1 VGVSAVLLLGRFHIT
16 FCFTLFSPPV
26 FSSLLPTDPKFP
38 YFFEL
43 PHVMLIAE
51 FLFIRLR
58 PVEDVAG
65 GGIEN
70 VDVTDKIAGHMSY
83 RAFMP
88 LILDELGFEVVADF
102 FDDPEVS
109 IRDFHSILIFSCISM
124 AVILT
129 ISASFILRNPISKK
143 TA

>member
-1 VGVSAVLLLGRFHIT
+1 
-16 FCFTLFSPPV
+16 
-26 FSSLLPTDPKFP
+26 
-38 YFFEL
+38 
-43 PHVMLIAE
+43 MLIAE

-58 PVEDVAG
+58 QVEDVAG

-70 VDVTDKIAGHMSY
+70 VDVTDKIAGPMSY

-109 IRDFHSILIFSCISM
+109 ICSIRAILIFS
-124 AVILT
+124 V
-129 ISASFILRNPISKK
+129 
-143 TA
+143 